1 VSVIRHGG
9 DPGRLLDEYLVVL
22 CQAGSADALD
32 RLARRWTPRLMRYAR
47 RLLGS
52 GDTGEMARDVVQ
64 ETWVGALRGL
74 RRLRDP
80 GQFPAWIYGITTR
93 KCADAIRATVRRR
106 RFDGDVSRSSPA
118 SGAAV
123 EDQIDLATAIRKL
136 PIGQRAVVHL
146 FYREDLSID
155 EIAAILEIP
164 PGTVKSRLHHARE
177 ALKQQL
183 RVPLPQ

>member
-1 VSVIRHGG
+1 MDLRHH
-9 DPGRLLDEYLVVL
+9 DP
-22 CQAGSADALD
+22 Q
-32 RLARRWTPRLMRYAR
+32 
-47 RLLGS
+47 
-52 GDTGEMARDVVQ
+52 
-64 ETWVGALRGL
+64 
-74 RRLRDP
+74 
-80 GQFPAWIYGITTR
+80 
-93 KCADAIRATVRRR
+93 VRRPYPGER
-106 RFDGDVSRSSPA
+106 AAKAVA

-123 EDQIDLATAIRKL
+123 EDQIDLATAIREL
-136 PIGQRAVVHL
+136 PMGQRAVVHL